1 MWQRIARHEWR
12 LLRADRALSMVAVV
26 FGCALLY
33 GLWNGLAFTSFQ
45 QRSLDRARAEERARF
60 AELTAAA
67 TAAEEGRTSPS
78 PFRDPRSPAVV
89 GRGAGARY
97 ALLPLAPLAPLAI
110 GQSDLLPSYFRVTT
124 DAKEMMTAATEIE
137 NPHRLLAGRFDVS
150 FVIVYL
156 YPLLIVAL
164 AYSLLSGEKEEG
176 TLAMVMAQ
184 PVPLRTLLVG
194 KLAIRAALFLLVTA
208 IFLAIVVLIGGVRA
222 PSGHASSGDGAV
234 RLALWTLVIVA
245 YGVFWFAAS
254 VAVAA
259 FGRGSA
265 TNALTLAGV
274 WLTLVVVLP
283 SLVNLLATSL
293 YPVPSRVEMIQAI
306 RVASDE
312 ANAQGS
318 RLLARYYEDHPELAG
333 GGAEQA
339 MTDFNSVRLAVSDEV
354 ERRVEPEVRRYE
366 VQLARQQSVIDR
378 LRVLSPAILAQDA
391 LSDVSGTGSARHRH
405 FVDQVEAFHGAFRGF
420 LAPLVF
426 QRAKLLDHSG
436 LPTFQ
441 YREED
446 TGAMASRVAV
456 SVASIGLA
464 AMVLTL
470 VGLTRLSRFRIA
482 G

>member
-12 LLRADRALSMVAVV
+12 LLRADRALSMVAIV

-45 QRSLDRARAEERARF
+45 QHALDRARDEERTRF

-67 TAAEEGRTSPS
+67 RAAEDGRTSPS
-78 PFRDPRSPAVV
+78 PFRDPRSPAVL

-97 ALLPLAPLAPLAI
+97 ALLPLSPLASLTI

-156 YPLLIVAL
+156 YPLLIISL
-164 AYSLLSGEKEEG
+164 AYSLLSGEKEDG
-176 TLAMVMAQ
+176 TLSMVMAQ
-184 PVPLRTLLVG
+184 PVSLRTLLVG
-194 KLAIRAALFLLVTA
+194 KLAVRATLFLLVTA
-208 IFLAIVVLIGGVRA
+208 AFLATVLIIGGVSAR
-222 PSGHASSGDGAV
+222 SGEGAV

-245 YGVFWFAAS
+245 YGVFWFAVS

-265 TNALTLAGV
+265 TNALTLAGI

-283 SLVNLLATSL
+283 SVISMVATSL

-306 RVASDE
+306 RVASDD
-312 ANAQGS
+312 ANGQGS

-333 GGAEQA
+333 GGADQA
-339 MTDFNSVRLAVSDEV
+339 MTDFNTIRLAVSDEV
-354 ERRVEPEVRRYE
+354 ERRVAPETERYKT
-366 VQLARQQSVIDR
+366 QLARQQSVIDR

-391 LSDVSGTGSARHRH
+391 LSDVSGTGAARHRH
-405 FVDQVEAFHGAFRGF
+405 FVSQVEAFHDAFRAF
-420 LAPLVF
+420 LSPLVF
-426 QRAKLLDHSG
+426 QRAKVLDHAR

-446 TGAMASRVAV
+446 TAAMSTRIVV
-456 SVASIGLA
+456 SVAWIMLA
-464 AMVLTL
+464 ATMLAI
-470 VGLTRLSRFRIA
+470 VGLTRLSRYRIA